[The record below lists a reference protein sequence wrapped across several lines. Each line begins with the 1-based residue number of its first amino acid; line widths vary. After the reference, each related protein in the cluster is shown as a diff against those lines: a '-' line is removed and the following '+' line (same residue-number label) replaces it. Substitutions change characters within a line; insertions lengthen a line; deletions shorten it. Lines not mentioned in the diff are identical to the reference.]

1 MKKRYI
7 VTLTD
12 AEQAYLKKLIET
24 RKETAV
30 IVTRAQIL
38 QAADQNGRNLGDSE
52 IQKQLTIRT
61 LRQIERLRKRFVF
74 EGLEIALN
82 GKKQEV
88 FTPRQFDG
96 KTEAQIVSLRCSD
109 TPEGYSY
116 WSLELLK
123 QEMIAHNYVKS
134 ISTETIRQ
142 ILKKTKSSP
151 GRLKTG

>member
-7 VTLTD
+7 VTLTEE
-12 AEQAYLKKLIET
+12 EQAYLKRLIET

-38 QAADQNGRNLGDSE
+38 LAADQNGRNLGDPE
-52 IQKQLTIRT
+52 IQKQLTIKT
-61 LRQIERLRKRFVF
+61 LRQIERLRKRFVL

-82 GKKQEV
+82 GKKQDV
-88 FTPRQFDG
+88 FTPRKFDG
-96 KTEAQIVSLRCSD
+96 KTEAQLLVLRCSD
-109 TPEGYSY
+109 VPEGYSY

-123 QEMIAHNYVKS
+123 DEMIAHNYVES

-151 GRLKTG
+151 GPLKAG